1 MKSFEYTI
9 TEEVGIHARP
19 AGLLSKEAAKFKE
32 CTIKVWKGEKSAEP
46 KRLIQLMALGV
57 KHGDTITVTVE
68 GEDEEAVFE
77 HMKKYFEENL

>member
-19 AGLLSKEAAKFKE
+19 AGLLSKYIAGL
-32 CTIKVWKGEKSAEP
+32 TGVTVKVIKGEKSADP
-46 KRLIQLMALGV
+46 KKLIKLMSLGV

-68 GEDEEAVFE
+68 GENEDALAAEVER
-77 HMKKYFEENL
+77 YFIENL